1 MIVECPR
8 CGARNHLPD
17 PPERGRK
24 YRCGVCRTPLLPLP
38 RTSEARDEGDV
49 APLVAAAVGRKSL
62 KLAGPMALYLV
73 TIVLAEALLRLYGSA
88 VGGIVYALLLIALV
102 VQSRRAAGDTT
113 RLFLLTLS
121 LVPVINVLAAV
132 VNLALFAVDVRS
144 ELVFLA
150 IVFVLSLAAAI
161 AVMRTAKLRAS
172 DVAVA
177 PGKPIPQLL
186 VGLTGIA
193 FGFVLYY
200 LTKPD
205 PVVAGAGWW
214 PLPAAVV
221 VILIGAAME
230 ELAFRGILQ
239 RTSWAALGVW
249 GLVYVSL
256 VFGLIHVG
264 RVSGFNLSIGSIPW
278 IFAVA
283 LFYAWVVRKTGSL
296 SGVTLSHFLNNIIV
310 FLVGPL
316 VLGM

>member
-24 YRCGVCRTPLLPLP
+24 YRCGVCRAPLAALP
-38 RTSEARDEGDV
+38 RTSEARDEGDA
-49 APLVAAAVGRKSL
+49 APLVAAAGRKSL
-62 KLAGPMALYLV
+62 GLAGPMALYLV
-73 TIVLAEALLRLYGSA
+73 TIVLAEVLVRLYGPA

-161 AVMRTAKLRAS
+161 AMMRTTKLRAP

-177 PGKPIPQLL
+177 AGKPVPQLL

-205 PVVAGAGWW
+205 LIVAGADWRAV
-214 PLPAAVV
+214 LAAVV

-230 ELAFRGILQ
+230 ELTFRGILQ
-239 RTSWAALGVW
+239 RTSWEAFGVW

-256 VFGLIHVG
+256 VFGLIHIG
-264 RVSGFNLSIGSIPW
+264 RVSGVDLSVASIPW
-278 IFAVA
+278 ISAVA